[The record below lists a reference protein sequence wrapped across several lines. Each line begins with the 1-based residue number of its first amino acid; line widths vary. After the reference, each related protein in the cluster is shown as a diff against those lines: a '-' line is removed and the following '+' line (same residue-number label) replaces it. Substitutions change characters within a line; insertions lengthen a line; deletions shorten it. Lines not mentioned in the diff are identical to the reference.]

1 MSPASLQP
9 SLLPV
14 PRIVFLAP
22 RQATAL
28 VQDDDLAPLE
38 GMLAHRDPAT
48 AATSPALLWPW
59 LCLAAALAAAA
70 ILAYRLR
77 NRPPAATAA
86 ESPLAHARHEIQDCA
101 AHIEDADAA
110 ARFPDRLSRLL
121 RDYLE
126 RETALPFRAAVT
138 PEIEPMAASVLPAPL
153 AHDLAR
159 FCQDCDA
166 RRFTPGSPVAGVA
179 TRSEMLAHVRALID
193 ETARAR
199 LATIASTLPT
209 GTGGAP

>member
-1 MSPASLQP
+1 MSPALLQTTF
-9 SLLPV
+9 
-14 PRIVFLAP
+14 RATTAAAP
-22 RQATAL
+22 LRLMTATAFA
-28 VQDDDLAPLE
+28 QDDDLAPIE
-38 GMLAHRDPAT
+38 GMLAHKDPAT
-48 AATSPALLWPW
+48 AAPAQLWPW

-77 NRPPAATAA
+77 NRPAAVPAA
-86 ESPLAHARHEIQDCA
+86 ESPLAHARHELQDCA
-101 AHIEDADAA
+101 AHIEDASAA
-110 ARFPDRLSRLL
+110 ARFPDHLSRIL

-166 RRFTPGSPVAGVA
+166 RRFAPGSPVAGVA
-179 TRSEMLAHVRALID
+179 TRSEMLAHARALID

-209 GTGGAP
+209 DTGGAP